1 MIKVI
6 INPNKKQISDFE
18 KFSSK
23 NWGEHAKDE
32 SDSILDFFDLHR
44 IVFKYYVKDT
54 LVSGLVVFIKS
65 IVFKTRIITFAGI
78 GGVVTHL
85 DYRHKGYSTKV
96 LKYAIKYLK
105 GRKVGIAMLCTD
117 IDRLGPLYT
126 KVGFVPLNNN
136 YFFENKSG
144 DLRSE
149 PQGMICQICS
159 KDDFDFLLK
168 TKEKIFV
175 GRSNF

>member
-6 INPNKKQISDFE
+6 INPNKKQISYFE

-23 NWGEHAKDE
+23 NWGKHVQDE

-44 IVFKYYVKDT
+44 IVFEYYVKDN
-54 LVSGLVVFIKS
+54 LVSGLVVFMKS
-65 IVFKTRIITFAGI
+65 IVFKSRIITFAGI

-96 LKYAIKYLK
+96 LNYTIKYLK
-105 GRKVGIAMLCTD
+105 RRKVGIAMLCTD
-117 IDRLGPLYT
+117 IDKLGPFYT
-126 KVGFVPLNNN
+126 KVGFVPLNKN
-136 YFFENKSG
+136 YFFENKNG

-149 PQGMICQICS
+149 RQGMICNICS
-159 KDDFDFLLK
+159 NGDFDFLLK
-168 TKEKIFV
+168 TKEKIVV